1 METGQYSNQKTSVL
15 EGKPEP
21 VDTAAAREVTPADAG
36 PFTHYLRELRSTPP
50 LDREVECGRAVELR
64 DAREGFAR
72 CISQLPDHCLEYLLE
87 GDGQGPQ
94 RGWKWSLAAV
104 ESCVSRMQSYE
115 ELFEDPE
122 VDAIFEQAR
131 DFKRKIDDARD
142 TLILASLR
150 FVPFVAR
157 HFTHHGIPFMDL
169 VQEGNIGLL
178 RAVERFDHERGY
190 RFTTYAY
197 WWIRQAI
204 SKAIVEKSRTIRLPE
219 SVRATLQRLRRVS
232 YEMGEE
238 LGRHPA
244 SHEIAERMNLSS
256 EKIDELLTIML
267 DPASLENFGSENDGV
282 NTSGVFA
289 DSRTPSPLESALSR
303 EERAEVSTA
312 LAGLDPR
319 EQRILKLRFGI
330 DRDACHTLEEIGG
343 MMNLSRERVR
353 QLEKRALSKIHETRS
368 PGKRVRAGQRTL
380 RQRQRRL
387 ARQRG

>member
-1 METGQYSNQKTSVL
+1 METGQYSNQTTSVPK
-15 EGKPEP
+15 ENSKP
-21 VDTAAAREVTPADAG
+21 VDAAAPREDIPADAG
-36 PFTHYLRELRSTPP
+36 PFTHYLRELRSAPP

-64 DAREGFAR
+64 QAREGFAE
-72 CISQLPDHCLEYLLE
+72 CISRLPGHCREYLLE
-87 GDGQGPQ
+87 GDGRGPQ
-94 RGWKWSLAAV
+94 RGWKWSLASV
-104 ESCVSRMQSYE
+104 ESCAARMQSYE
-115 ELFEDPE
+115 ELFDDP
-122 VDAIFEQAR
+122 DADLIFDQAR
-131 DFKRKIDDARD
+131 EFKRKIDDARD

-219 SVRATLQRLRRVS
+219 SVRATLQQLRRVS
-232 YEMGEE
+232 YEMGEK

-244 SHEIAERMNLSS
+244 SHEIAERMNMSS

-267 DPASLENFGSENDGV
+267 DPASLENFGGENDGTS
-282 NTSGVFA
+282 TSGVFA

-303 EERAEVSTA
+303 EERAGISAA
-312 LAGLDPR
+312 LDGLDPR
-319 EQRILKLRFGI
+319 EQHIIRLRFGI

-368 PGKRVRAGQRTL
+368 RGKRVRAGQRTL